1 MAYRV
6 EFTFR
11 AVRDLEILYME
22 KKVVESLAAARW
34 YNGLAREGGKCAR
47 NTSSALPCRPGG
59 PADEAKA
66 AAPALRQEASRLPGH
81 L

>member
-34 YNGLAREGGKCAR
+34 YNGLER
-47 NTSSALPCRPGG
+47 
-59 PADEAKA
+59 